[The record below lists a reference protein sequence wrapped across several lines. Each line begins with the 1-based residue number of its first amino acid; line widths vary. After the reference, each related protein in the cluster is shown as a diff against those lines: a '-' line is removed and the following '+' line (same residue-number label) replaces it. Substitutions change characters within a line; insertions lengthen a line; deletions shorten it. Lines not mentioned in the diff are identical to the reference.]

1 MPHHGRRAVRRV
13 PKACRPMPPAGHR
26 MLVPV
31 AIMMPG
37 VAMMLVTAAAG
48 MLAAAL
54 VHVPEA
60 LVRPWGMV
68 HSRTMNTEAAS
79 PVTPAARYGVAAN
92 SEAGTADNHDPDER
106 SGKHGVSPGVTSAG
120 RDILAERGRCSSPL
134 DDTVNVGGPRLE
146 GIGLCRAKGRAGSAD
161 RPWPCGP
168 WPGGSCTRRNG
179 RSTPPARRW
188 RGRRGCRPPCGRGCR
203 RHRRRSPAP

>member
-1 MPHHGRRAVRRV
+1 
-13 PKACRPMPPAGHR
+13 

-79 PVTPAARYGVAAN
+79 PVTPAARYGVAAH
-92 SEAGTADNHDPDER
+92 SEAGTADDYDPDKR
-106 SGKHGVSPGVTSAG
+106 RRKHGLSPGSAG
-120 RDILAERGRCSSPL
+120 RHTLAEHEPYSVRSDGR
-134 DDTVNVGGPRLE
+134 VNVAPR
-146 GIGLCRAKGRAGSAD
+146 A
-161 RPWPCGP
+161 
-168 WPGGSCTRRNG
+168 
-179 RSTPPARRW
+179 
-188 RGRRGCRPPCGRGCR
+188 
-203 RHRRRSPAP
+203 APVVD